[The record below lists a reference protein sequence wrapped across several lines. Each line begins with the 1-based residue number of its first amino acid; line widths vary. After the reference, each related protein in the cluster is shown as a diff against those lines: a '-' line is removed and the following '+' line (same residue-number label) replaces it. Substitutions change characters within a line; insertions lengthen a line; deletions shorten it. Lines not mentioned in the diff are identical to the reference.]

1 MSAARV
7 ASAKLLSLLL
17 SSWLVLRAVAADM
30 SDTGLWHWGVQ
41 FSRLVHHNLL
51 SDGSRKSMSVTLT
64 AETPEEETWNA
75 SSMKLYA
82 ADLCG
87 IRVIIPRFI
96 RGATLYTPTD
106 GFTFDPVGEI
116 GRDNVL
122 LLLDRFA
129 HELCRGL

>member
-1 MSAARV
+1 MP
-7 ASAKLLSLLL
+7 
-17 SSWLVLRAVAADM
+17 
-30 SDTGLWHWGVQ
+30 
-41 FSRLVHHNLL
+41 
-51 SDGSRKSMSVTLT
+51 VTLT

-82 ADLCG
+82 ADLCEICVS
-87 IRVIIPRFI
+87 IRRFV
-96 RGATLYTPTD
+96 RGATQYTPTD

-116 GRDNVL
+116 VRSNVLLL

>member
-1 MSAARV
+1 MP
-7 ASAKLLSLLL
+7 
-17 SSWLVLRAVAADM
+17 
-30 SDTGLWHWGVQ
+30 
-41 FSRLVHHNLL
+41 
-51 SDGSRKSMSVTLT
+51 VTLT

-87 IRVIIPRFI
+87 IRVSVPRFR

-106 GFTFDPVGEI
+106 GFTFDPVGEVV
-116 GRDNVL
+116 RRNVL
-122 LLLDRFA
+122 LLLDRFT